1 MVTRA
6 HGFRHSDVRR
16 AFRAAEAAGVPN
28 PTVRV
33 VCKDG
38 TELHIA
44 AGGAGGKKDAT
55 PSKPRAP
62 RTGR

>member
-6 HGFRHSDVRR
+6 HNFRTADVKR

-28 PTVRV
+28 PIIRV
-33 VCKDG
+33 FCKNG

-44 AGGAGGKKDAT
+44 AGGKKAAVVR
-55 PSKPRAP
+55 PRAPSRTP